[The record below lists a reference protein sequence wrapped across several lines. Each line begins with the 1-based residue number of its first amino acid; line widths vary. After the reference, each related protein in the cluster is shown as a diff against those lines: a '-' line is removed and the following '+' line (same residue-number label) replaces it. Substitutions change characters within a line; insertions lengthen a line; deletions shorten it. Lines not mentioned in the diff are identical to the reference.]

1 MTEIDTERLHL
12 RPLSMSDFDAL
23 FVLHRNPD
31 MQRYFGDGHLYAR
44 DESRGWLEWH
54 VGLWREV
61 GYSFF
66 AVELRSSARFIGWL
80 GLNKVLDRPDLT
92 GQTEIGWFIDS
103 QLWGQG
109 LATEGAQETLA
120 FGFGGLGLER
130 VIARY
135 RTDNVASGRVMEK
148 IGMHRW
154 QVVPHSDV
162 PGTTTTMYEI
172 HSGDQVL
179 PSD

>member
-12 RPLSMSDFDAL
+12 RPLRISDAGAL
-23 FVLHRNPD
+23 FVLHRNPA
-31 MQRYFGDGHLYAR
+31 MQRYFGDGHLYTV

-54 VGLWREV
+54 VGLWGEE

-66 AVELRSSARFIGWL
+66 AVELRSTSRFIGWL
-80 GLNKVLDRPDLT
+80 GLNKVIDDPDLS

-103 QLWGQG
+103 ELWGQG
-109 LATEGAQETLA
+109 LATEGAQEALT
-120 FGFGGLGLER
+120 FGFSGLGLER

-135 RTDNVASGRVMEK
+135 HTDNVASGRVMEK
-148 IGMHRW
+148 IGMRRW
-154 QVVPHSDV
+154 QVVPRTDV

-172 HSGDQVL
+172 EAGEHVVRT
-179 PSD
+179 